1 MKSSAKNIK
10 LSSYDDLFG
19 ERKIDDKEK
28 VVEIPLS
35 DLYEF
40 KNHPF
45 KVLDDESMQEIV
57 ESVKQ
62 NGVLVPG
69 IARPRV
75 EGGYE
80 LIAGHRRKRACE
92 ITGIKTMPIFV
103 RDYTDDEAI
112 ISMVDSNIQRE
123 ELLPS
128 EKAFAFRMKME
139 ALNRRGIRS
148 DLNGSENVGQTS
160 REMIASSLGITGRT
174 VQRYIRLTELIEELL
189 QLIDGKKIAFLI
201 GVELSYLDKT
211 TQKWIYDYLNE
222 GIMISSEQI
231 AELKKRQE
239 EGSLTQATVSA
250 VLMKRPVLKVKR
262 NITINEKKLNSY
274 FPGNYS
280 REDMENVIYK
290 LLEEW
295 KKQQE
300 G

>member
-19 ERKIDDKEK
+19 ESKIDDKEK

-69 IARPRV
+69 IARQRV

-92 ITGIKTMPIFV
+92 IAGIKTMPIFV

-189 QLIDGKKIAFLI
+189 QLVDGKKIAFLI